1 VSRSGRRP
9 PGRDPGVAARAR
21 NAGYREAVQDHNA
34 EDHDAEDSSIT
45 ASALDARLLSSLPGD
60 LRNCMTQQQWWAD
73 DLQGLHVISSL
84 TKLELPVAWPEY
96 REVIN
101 AQSPRWDWPGHAL
114 VHRTSVVHSGVNFFG
129 PVLVGPNCEIGPNA
143 TIFGPTIIESGAYL
157 GPSVEVRRCLLL
169 AGTEI
174 SHMSYVGHSVIGRGA
189 CLGAFFCSAVRNLR
203 RGTVHLM
210 QDGALVDTGERR
222 LGCVI
227 ADGTE
232 TGVHTTIM
240 PGRRVVSTRTLP
252 AHSIV
257 MKNC

>member
-1 VSRSGRRP
+1 
-9 PGRDPGVAARAR
+9 
-21 NAGYREAVQDHNA
+21 
-34 EDHDAEDSSIT
+34 
-45 ASALDARLLSSLPGD
+45 
-60 LRNCMTQQQWWAD
+60 
-73 DLQGLHVISSL
+73 
-84 TKLELPVAWPEY
+84 
-96 REVIN
+96 
-101 AQSPRWDWPGHAL
+101 
-114 VHRTSVVHSGVNFFG
+114 VHSGVNFFG

-174 SHMSYVGHSVIGRGA
+174 SHMSYVGHSVIGRDV

-203 RGTVHLM
+203 RGTVHM
-210 QDGALVDTGERR
+210 IRAGALEDTGERR

-232 TGVHTTIM
+232 TGVHTTVM
-240 PGRRVVSTRTLP
+240 PGRRIISTPTLL